1 MWNCLF
7 GILVLVVL
15 LVAVLILLI
24 LVAVLI
30 LVLILILVL
39 VAVLVVLITVFHF
52 EVPPKSIVNRLFAVS
67 RESSLPR
74 FSTFILWLKQQR
86 SQIAEE
92 YRCCDSS
99 GTGLDTANQSA

>member
-30 LVLILILVL
+30 LVLILVL

>member
-7 GILVLVVL
+7 GVLVLVVL
-15 LVAVLILLI
+15 LVAVLVLLI
-24 LVAVLI
+24 LVAV
-30 LVLILILVL
+30 LILVL

-86 SQIAEE
+86 GQIAEE
-92 YRCCDSS
+92 NRCCDSS